1 MSPRD
6 TWEEWISSFEDI
18 EKDCDRA
25 FMCLVVILMS
35 SSTSDKQLGELVPR
49 LFLSGITSAN
59 GVIEI
64 VQKYGVDSFCSLLAE
79 GGRYYQNAER
89 ILNAAD
95 YFVQKH
101 NGKVPST
108 IPINELCTLL
118 GVGYKTA
125 NIVVTMAFRRMDG
138 IPSDIH
144 VLRWANLLGWT
155 STKTDGLQCSKSIEH
170 WLPVQWWPFV
180 NPVFG
185 SFGQLLTSSRRK
197 EVLRLVHKCT
207 DTKVGRLFD
216 KACKIYR

>member
-1 MSPRD
+1 LLENLVEFHSLLQGSQIMSPRD

-59 GVIEI
+59 GVIKI
-64 VQKYGVDSFCSLLAE
+64 VQNYGAEFFCSLLAE
-79 GGRYYQNAER
+79 GGHYYQNAER

-108 IPINELCTLL
+108 ISINELCTLL
-118 GVGYKTA
+118 GVGYKNA
-125 NIVVTMAFRRMDG
+125 NIVVTMAF
-138 IPSDIH
+138 S
-144 VLRWANLLGWT
+144 
-155 STKTDGLQCSKSIEH
+155 
-170 WLPVQWWPFV
+170 
-180 NPVFG
+180 
-185 SFGQLLTSSRRK
+185 
-197 EVLRLVHKCT
+197 
-207 DTKVGRLFD
+207 
-216 KACKIYR
+216 